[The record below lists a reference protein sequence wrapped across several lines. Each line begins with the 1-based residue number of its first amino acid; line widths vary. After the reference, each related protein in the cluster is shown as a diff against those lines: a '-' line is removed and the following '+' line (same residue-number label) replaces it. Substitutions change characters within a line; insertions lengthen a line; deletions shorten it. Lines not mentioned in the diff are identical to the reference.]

1 MRWYLQALKKYAVFG
16 GRARRREYWIFEWGN
31 TLILIALVVIGRLAD
46 PKHVG
51 LLPSLFI
58 VAMIIPSF
66 ASLVRRLHDTN
77 RSGWWLLATLVPV
90 IGQLIIL
97 SFIVTDSQPGA
108 NRYGPNPKRQP
119 TTQAAGSPEMGYL
132 APPIDRR

>member
-1 MRWYLQALKKYAVFG
+1 MKWYLQALKKYAAFG

-31 TLILIALVVIGRLAD
+31 TLILFALVVISRFAA

-51 LLPSLFI
+51 LLPSSFI
-58 VAMIIPSF
+58 VAVILPSF

-77 RSGWWLLATLVPV
+77 RSGWWLLAIFVPV

-97 SFIVTDSQPGA
+97 SFIATDSQRGA
-108 NRYGPNPKRQP
+108 NRYGPSPKWQP
-119 TTQAAGSPEMGYL
+119 AAEAGNDPGMGYL
-132 APPIDRR
+132 APPIDG